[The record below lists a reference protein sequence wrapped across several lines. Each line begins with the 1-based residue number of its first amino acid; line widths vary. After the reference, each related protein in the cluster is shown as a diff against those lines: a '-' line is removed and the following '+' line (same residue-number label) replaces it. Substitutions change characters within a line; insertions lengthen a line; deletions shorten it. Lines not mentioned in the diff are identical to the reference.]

1 MSRMRGGFQARDP
14 ITKNRRSVLPDAP
27 RRPGRRRGVRGL
39 IATPAALRPPPAGAG
54 GSRRIPR
61 CRRRLALTAAAV
73 LLLVGS
79 ATGEAMAASCAGVEN
94 RVNARTEELQGTVS
108 ATDHGRA
115 GQAGGPRR
123 VGAAGAQ
130 LRAGGSEPAGKPY
143 DRAELDVASEGAGS
157 GDRCDG
163 VATPASGAEGADG
176 PLHGDRLRTLLARH
190 GIAGSGFAHRGRA
203 GVRWHDP
210 GRRAQ
215 PAWRWAVGILA
226 EAWFRDFREG
236 PPPTPD
242 DLLSG
247 DRDKAARW
255 ADFVMG
261 PPDLPEGGSGAGT
274 AALAVAR
281 AETDARRTAAL
292 EVLKAV
298 APPSPLQDVARHWSG
313 TDGGIAWSATMAAGD
328 ERSSK
333 LDSIAIKAARA
344 AIKAR
349 SLRIRLTLLMAT
361 AADAA
366 ARIDA
371 EVSRSDSRGG
381 NSRAAQ
387 RRPQGRPLGP
397 GNGARGPGASGG
409 RHGWRRCGVVR
420 TADHLAACRDVLDR
434 RGRRRHHSDR
444 PDTDPASRLRH
455 PEITRPRCP
464 AELARGREARKRLE
478 ALIEGAGRAELVGNG
493 ARDRRGRPL
502 VRLILDG
509 RNVGE
514 TLMADGLALAWRPR
528 P

>member
-1 MSRMRGGFQARDP
+1 MSRMLGGFQARDP

-27 RRPGRRRGVRGL
+27 RRPGRRHGVRGS

-54 GSRRIPR
+54 GIAADPPR
-61 CRRRLALTAAAV
+61 CRRRLPLAAAAV

-108 ATDHGRA
+108 AQITGVRDKLVAQGVAEQQALSSALAVLNRQESLTSEQSSTSLRKALEAATGVMVSQRQLLELKAQTDRYTATGYEPCSLVMASREAASRIADERA
-115 GQAGGPRR
+115 FAGTIQAAVRNQP
-123 VGAAGAQ
+123 
-130 LRAGGSEPAGKPY
+130 
-143 DRAELDVASEGAGS
+143 GAGRS
-157 GDRCDG
+157 E
-163 VATPASGAEGADG
+163 AS
-176 PLHGDRLRTLLARH
+176 R
-190 GIAGSGFAHRGRA
+190 
-203 GVRWHDP
+203 
-210 GRRAQ
+210 
-215 PAWRWAVGILA
+215 

-236 PPPTPD
+236 QPPTPD

-361 AADAA
+361 AADAG

-371 EVSRSDSRGG
+371 GS
-381 NSRAAQ
+381 Q
-387 RRPQGRPLGP
+387 PQ
-397 GNGARGPGASGG
+397 
-409 RHGWRRCGVVR
+409 
-420 TADHLAACRDVLDR
+420 
-434 RGRRRHHSDR
+434 
-444 PDTDPASRLRH
+444 
-455 PEITRPRCP
+455 
-464 AELARGREARKRLE
+464 
-478 ALIEGAGRAELVGNG
+478 
-493 ARDRRGRPL
+493 
-502 VRLILDG
+502 
-509 RNVGE
+509 
-514 TLMADGLALAWRPR
+514 
-528 P
+528 